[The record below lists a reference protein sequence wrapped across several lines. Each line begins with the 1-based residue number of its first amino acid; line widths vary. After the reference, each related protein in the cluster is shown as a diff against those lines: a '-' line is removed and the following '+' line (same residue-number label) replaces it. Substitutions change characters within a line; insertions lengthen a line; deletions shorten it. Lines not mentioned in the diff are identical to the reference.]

1 MRPSFARH
9 GLIAALLG
17 LCPVAAHAAGPAPG
31 PAVPAALPA
40 ALPAPTD
47 AQRFCQNVAAA
58 AADARF
64 ALQTRKLNELQAG
77 IAERV
82 AALEAKEVEVKA
94 VLAAHEE
101 ARKHAED
108 SLVAIYGKMR
118 PDAAAQQ
125 VAALDDA
132 TAAAVLRGLNA
143 RQASAILNEIPAER
157 AVKLVNTIA
166 GLVPPPDKPQP
177 PPPPPAEE
185 PRS

>member
-1 MRPSFARH
+1 MRPRLARP
-9 GLIAALLG
+9 GLLVALLG
-17 LCPVAAHAAGPAPG
+17 LCPAAAHAAGPAP
-31 PAVPAALPA
+31 APAASAPA
-40 ALPAPTD
+40 AAAAPTD

-64 ALQTRKLNELQAG
+64 ALQTRKLNDLQAG
-77 IAERV
+77 IAARV
-82 AALEAKEVEVKA
+82 TALEAKEAEVRA

-101 ARKHAED
+101 ARKRAEEA
-108 SLVAIYGKMR
+108 LVAIYAKMR

-143 RQASAILNEIPAER
+143 RQSSAILNEIPAER

-166 GLVPPPDKPQP
+166 GLVPPPDKPP
-177 PPPPPAEE
+177 PPPPPVEG